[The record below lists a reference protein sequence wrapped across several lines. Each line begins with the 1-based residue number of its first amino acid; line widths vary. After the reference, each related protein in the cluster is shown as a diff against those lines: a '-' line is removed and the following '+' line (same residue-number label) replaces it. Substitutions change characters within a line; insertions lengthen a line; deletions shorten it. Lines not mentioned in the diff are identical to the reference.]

1 MSFACYMCNVFKRA
15 FLYQVLIIVAVLKLM
30 RSFRFNRDFYDR
42 ISTLVQS
49 VGIKKD
55 LMKYL
60 PKKKEYLY
68 KGFLIYLI
76 VIASFSI
83 LGVKFFQ
90 FFSGISCILVGLL
103 YFNPIIFYQKVKN
116 EGVVLSKENLEQFL
130 PDLEFCIFL
139 CLGLAMISNS
149 FKPCVCE
156 EKKEVVEEKQEEVNT
171 IKEVKRENHRKVED
185 FSYETHKGK
194 GKGKG
199 KKKKKE

>member
-1 MSFACYMCNVFKRA
+1 MSFGCYICNVFKRA
-15 FLYQVLIIVAVLKLM
+15 FLYQVLIIVAVLKLL
-30 RSFRFNRDFYDR
+30 RAFRFNRDFYDR
-42 ISTLVQS
+42 ISTLIQS
-49 VGIKKD
+49 VGIKQD

-60 PKKKEYLY
+60 PKNKELLY

-90 FFSGISCILVGLL
+90 FFSGVSCILVGLL

-116 EGVVLSKENLEQFL
+116 EGVVLSKETLEQFL
-130 PDLEFCIFL
+130 PDLEFCIIL
-139 CLGLAMISNS
+139 CLGLAMIANS
-149 FKPCVCE
+149 CKPCVCE
-156 EKKEVVEEKQEEVNT
+156 VKKVEEEKQEEVET
-171 IKEVKRENHRKVED
+171 KKEVKRENYRKVED
-185 FSYETHKGK
+185 FSYETNKGK

>member
-1 MSFACYMCNVFKRA
+1 MSFGCYICNVFKRA
-15 FLYQVLIIVAVLKLM
+15 FLYQVLIIVAVLKLL
-30 RSFRFNRDFYDR
+30 RAFRFNRDFYDR
-42 ISTLVQS
+42 ISTLIQS
-49 VGIKKD
+49 VGIKQD

-60 PKKKEYLY
+60 PKNKELLY

-90 FFSGISCILVGLL
+90 FFSGVSCILVGLL

-116 EGVVLSKENLEQFL
+116 EGVVLSKETLEQFL
-130 PDLEFCIFL
+130 PDLEFCIIL
-139 CLGLAMISNS
+139 CLGLAMIANS
-149 FKPCVCE
+149 CKLCVCE
-156 EKKEVVEEKQEEVNT
+156 VKKVEEEKQEEVET
-171 IKEVKRENHRKVED
+171 KKEVKRENHRKVED
-185 FSYETHKGK
+185 FSYETNKGK